1 MLKQRKQAQQRREQ
15 RARERTE
22 AAAAA
27 QRQREEARAAAARAA
42 ASLNATAQAESI
54 AAERAKAAAAAAK
67 QAADDAAQAAN
78 AKARA
83 TVEFEEHSR
92 ECERAETAAEVAAAQ
107 AAAALERSLRDDLS
121 DDASSVYAEDSVLQE
136 QGDLEELPFSVELS
150 GSEEATVS
158 EEALDFLIAT
168 MLQQAQSE
176 LEFDRHAEN
185 ISHAVLATALSQLE
199 QEDADAL
206 TYQGAL
212 SAVTPVNT
220 DGAGEA
226 DTAFSL
232 EIVGRPIAI
241 HRAYTLTQD
250 DDDTAREAG
259 EPARQTPSRHVRFSD
274 QDDSYDSDLLVSAH
288 AGGCAQQ
295 DQSAAAATA
304 DTAEEE
310 ARGNLPVEQAE
321 ASAGVHASPRDV
333 HLQQE
338 GLESAAPGGEAA
350 AADGEMVELLQEG
363 GRLLEQLPQD
373 AVAAS
378 AVADVFVSMVI
389 VEAQDELAQDACV
402 RNANAGVHDD
412 VAQASQQSVHDAAE
426 PEVPKLED
434 GVHARM
440 CASADATAT
449 DETLAVVAAL
459 ERSGPHMGRLV
470 LQLGDDI
477 IASLS
482 ISPPQTPRS
491 LVERLFVDQ
500 RRFSEQPAYL
510 SPAPQ
515 FQSQR
520 LYSSDR
526 TYLVDALG
534 PSAITVAAQGQAAFA
549 QKLAAQG
556 QARPPTPVGSLN
568 VDEHRFT
575 EQHARLVPQ
584 TPARPRTPVERL
596 FVDQRRF
603 NEQPACLSPAPQFQS
618 ERLYSSD
625 RTYLVDAL
633 GPSAVHGGEANAA
646 EGEMMELLQE
656 GGRLLDQLPQDAV
669 QQLPQDVVQLVEVL
683 VQRPQS
689 PVARALSVHHA
700 AEPVPCD
707 ENPAAA
713 SRKEAEASAAL
724 DAYVDAYVRMVIVE
738 AQDELVQAQA
748 EELSAVS
755 DAFVRMVLAEARTEL
770 VQAMPKSL
778 LPVRRPIPVS
788 TPSSPSKGHGL
799 DVEVTVNMKF
809 NEDFDWL
816 TADEH
821 RKTSWSERIM
831 GIVCDAVK
839 VSPRRIRMAGL
850 RRGSVC
856 LLLRCLPLSETPG
869 LADSDC
875 RSAMELG
882 IQILA
887 FASAKDAGTKLLQFL
902 GGTLHSPTEKALSCG
917 ASPVGKAASTS
928 AGPGGRDESA
938 AELDKRA
945 RDEVREEVEQQ
956 VGLSSNAL
964 SPNADKGVQV
974 DGVLGDGEEEKW
986 AVAHKANDVE
996 ARLEHE
1002 LEEEKSLSDTMLE
1015 EAAASSESEQKP
1027 VEQRSSAVELGLVE
1041 DTLEALPTSP
1051 REAVLIDK
1059 VEGPARPV
1067 DIDTAEGAQDESSLS
1082 SLSIQGS
1089 QIEDVTGTPTPAH
1102 SDLQPPPP
1110 PVEVI
1115 FEDKLGEFVGAAAP
1129 KETQAER
1136 VVDEEDVTR
1145 RLFSNPDEPA
1155 TVADEVAAEKMSG
1168 SRQMID
1174 DNQRAQV
1181 DQDSVKR
1188 AGGNERLML
1197 GDEKVAGGDLKK
1209 KRRKKRR
1216 VNLRKPGASSPHVQP
1231 KMIAADRER
1240 LAILDT
1246 QRAVE
1251 EQHRRDLQVAAEKER
1266 LRDRQDKRVRAQ
1278 IQNDQTLHVK
1288 WVMDRNQ
1295 WESASAARAKSPHM
1309 LAHGVEQQRVT
1320 YSLGRHR
1327 EARHRA
1333 ALDASASYQTA
1344 RPAASRSAS
1353 PTATPSARVNNM
1365 ATSTP
1370 HPKAFMSAATPH
1382 PKAFHSAAN
1391 GDSPPSARRI
1401 AWYEDGDFG
1410 DDGNVGESENV
1421 HAPVRPSTASNGGRA
1436 RSPGSASS
1444 RPTSSADMFSEPVD
1458 PEESHVK
1465 PRRRRQKPQP
1475 VSTSDD
1481 VPSHIQ
1487 LARSPY
1493 GSTKPGLDLQ
1503 RTTVTTPPAR
1513 YAKKV
1518 RQSASPSSAPASVHF
1533 SAPGSPASPGSRMQQ
1548 LRTLAQSNRERG
1560 FETAASG
1567 ARRPSTA
1574 PPNKSFPP
1582 HPAPS
1587 DGARGVGS
1595 QLPAPDSTR
1604 QPIDQAAADRR
1615 RKDLIMGVLSES
1627 QLFGPMLVGDTCLG
1641 RVKLPIAALLK
1652 HPGAVGS
1659 VELPVHNSSGRPLL
1673 GLDGHLSTVTM
1684 SWKDS
1689 DECLSVVVER
1699 ASHLPK
1705 AKRFG
1710 LCDTQVTVECG
1721 LYKFSTDVA
1730 RCDLNPYFN
1739 TVYHFPKPLM
1749 LASAASQHLL
1759 VSIMHVDIRDLLED
1773 VAQQCLVVAAE
1784 PGAQIMQSGQE
1795 ADRMLVLA
1803 SGSVGVWCSQE
1814 ASAAGAHAGAR
1825 AGSPPRS
1832 PAQTGRGLSPK
1843 RRRRGASGKGA
1854 GAAAADAR
1862 QPQKEIG
1869 TISLRG
1875 TCFGDLAVLTGKRPQ
1890 YTLVASSEVWLVQV
1904 PRAAISSLLQ
1914 QQPDV
1919 AEHMA
1924 HAVCQHRENAF
1935 WARRASTL
1943 DVHGL

>member
-1 MLKQRKQAQQRREQ
+1 MKMLKRRKQEQQRRER
-15 RARERTE
+15 RAREKTE

-27 QRQREEARAAAARAA
+27 QRQREEARATAARAA
-42 ASLNATAQAESI
+42 AALNAKEEAAASALAIAAAAAQAESI
-54 AAERAKAAAAAAK
+54 AVERAAAAAAAAK

-83 TVEFEEHSR
+83 AVEFEEHNR

-107 AAAALERSLRDDLS
+107 AAAALEISLCDDLS

-136 QGDLEELPFSVELS
+136 QRDLLELPVSEELPVSK
-150 GSEEATVS
+150 EATVS
-158 EEALDFLIAT
+158 EEAMDFLIAEA
-168 MLQQAQSE
+168 LQRAQSE
-176 LEFDRHAEN
+176 LEFERHAEN

-212 SAVTPVNT
+212 RAVTPVNT
-220 DGAGEA
+220 DGARDA

-232 EIVGRPIAI
+232 EIVGRPIKI
-241 HRAYTLTQD
+241 HRTHQHTLTQD
-250 DDDTAREAG
+250 DDDLAGEAG

-274 QDDSYDSDLLVSAH
+274 QDDNYNSDLLVSAH
-288 AGGCAQQ
+288 AGDCVQQ
-295 DQSAAAATA
+295 DQSAASAAA
-304 DTAEEE
+304 DTAKEE
-310 ARGNLPVEQAE
+310 ARGKVPVEQAE
-321 ASAGVHASPRDV
+321 TSAGVHAK
-333 HLQQE
+333 
-338 GLESAAPGGEAA
+338 A
-350 AADGEMVELLQEG
+350 
-363 GRLLEQLPQD
+363 QD
-373 AVAAS
+373 AYVQNAIAGVHDDVAQAS
-378 AVADVFVSMVI
+378 VADAFVRMVI
-389 VEAQDELAQDACV
+389 AEAQDELAQDAYV
-402 RNANAGVHDD
+402 RNAIAGVHDD
-412 VAQASQQSVHDAAE
+412 VAQASQLSVHDAAE
-426 PEVPKLED
+426 PVVPTLEN

-440 CASADATAT
+440 CASANATAA
-449 DETLAVVAAL
+449 DETLAVVATF
-459 ERSGPHMGRLV
+459 ERSGPHMDLV
-470 LQLGDDI
+470 LRLGDDT
-477 IASLS
+477 IARLSL
-482 ISPPQTPRS
+482 SPPQT
-491 LVERLFVDQ
+491 
-500 RRFSEQPAYL
+500 
-510 SPAPQ
+510 
-515 FQSQR
+515 
-520 LYSSDR
+520 
-526 TYLVDALG
+526 
-534 PSAITVAAQGQAAFA
+534 
-549 QKLAAQG
+549 
-556 QARPPTPVGSLN
+556 
-568 VDEHRFT
+568 
-575 EQHARLVPQ
+575 
-584 TPARPRTPVERL
+584 PRTPVERL

-603 NEQPACLSPAPQFQS
+603 NEQPECLSPAPQFQS
-618 ERLYSSD
+618 QRLYSQD
-625 RTYLVDAL
+625 RTYV
-633 GPSAVHGGEANAA
+633 VHA
-646 EGEMMELLQE
+646 
-656 GGRLLDQLPQDAV
+656 RLAQM
-669 QQLPQDVVQLVEVL
+669 
-683 VQRPQS
+683 
-689 PVARALSVHHA
+689 
-700 AEPVPCD
+700 PCD
-707 ENPAAA
+707 EDPASA
-713 SRKEAEASAAL
+713 SRKEAKASAAL
-724 DAYVDAYVRMVIVE
+724 DAYVDAYVRMVIAE
-738 AQDELVQAQA
+738 AQDKLVQAQA
-748 EELSAVS
+748 EEVSAVS
-755 DAFVRMVLAEARTEL
+755 DAFVRMVIAEARTEL
-770 VQAMPKSL
+770 VQAMSQSL

-788 TPSSPSKGHGL
+788 PPSSPSKGHGL
-799 DVEVTVNMKF
+799 DVEVTVNLKF

-821 RKTSWSERIM
+821 RKSGWSEWIM

-850 RRGSVC
+850 QPGSVC

-869 LADSDC
+869 LAVSDC

-887 FASAKDAGTKLLQFL
+887 FASTKDAGTKLPEFL
-902 GGTLHSPTEKALSCG
+902 GGTLHSTTEQPLSHG
-917 ASPVGKAASTS
+917 ASQVGKAASTI
-928 AGPGGRDESA
+928 AGPGGGDASA
-938 AELDKRA
+938 AEQDTLA
-945 RDEVREEVEQQ
+945 RDEGREEVEPK
-956 VGLSSNAL
+956 VGHSSDAL
-964 SPNADKGVQV
+964 SPVADKGVHV
-974 DGVLGDGEEEKW
+974 DGVLEDGEKEENGT
-986 AVAHKANDVE
+986 AAHEADVVE

-1002 LEEEKSLSDTMLE
+1002 VEEEKSLADTMLE
-1015 EAAASSESEQKP
+1015 EAAASSESEQQP
-1027 VEQRSSAVELGLVE
+1027 VAQRRSAVELCWVEE
-1041 DTLEALPTSP
+1041 DTLEVLPTSP

-1089 QIEDVTGTPTPAH
+1089 TIEDVTGTPTPAH

-1115 FEDKLGEFVGAAAP
+1115 FEDKLGESVGAV
-1129 KETQAER
+1129 ETEAER
-1136 VVDEEDVTR
+1136 VVDEVDVTR
-1145 RLFSNPDEPA
+1145 RLFVNPDEPA
-1155 TVADEVAAEKMSG
+1155 TVVDEVAAEKMRG
-1168 SRQMID
+1168 GRQMIE

-1181 DQDSVKR
+1181 DQDGVER
-1188 AGGNERLML
+1188 AGANARTML
-1197 GDEKVAGGDLKK
+1197 EDEKVAGEDVKK
-1209 KRRKKRR
+1209 KKRKKRR
-1216 VNLRKPGASSPHVQP
+1216 VNLREPGASSPHIQP

-1278 IQNDQTLHVK
+1278 IQQDQTLHVK

-1295 WESASAARAKSPHM
+1295 WELASAARAKSPHK
-1309 LAHGVEQQRVT
+1309 LAHGVEQHRVT
-1320 YSLGRHR
+1320 YSLGRYR

-1333 ALDASASYQTA
+1333 VLEASASYEA
-1344 RPAASRSAS
+1344 ASPAASRSAS

-1370 HPKAFMSAATPH
+1370 HPKAFLSAATPH

-1391 GDSPPSARRI
+1391 GDSPPIARRI
-1401 AWYEDGDFG
+1401 AWYEDGDCG
-1410 DDGNVGESENV
+1410 EKDDGIVGESEYV
-1421 HAPVRPSTASNGGRA
+1421 HAPLRPSTASNGGRA
-1436 RSPGSASS
+1436 RSPGSAGS
-1444 RPTSSADMFSEPVD
+1444 RPTSSADMFSEPLD
-1458 PEESHVK
+1458 PEEPHVK

-1481 VPSHIQ
+1481 LPSCIQ

-1493 GSTKPGLDLQ
+1493 GSTKPGMDLQ
-1503 RTTVTTPPAR
+1503 RTTATTPPAR

-1518 RQSASPSSAPASVHF
+1518 RQSASPSSAHASVHF
-1533 SAPGSPASPGSRMQQ
+1533 ASPGSPASPGSRMQQ
-1548 LRTLAQSNRERG
+1548 LRSLAQSNRERG

-1574 PPNKSFPP
+1574 PPKKSFPP
-1582 HPAPS
+1582 QPAPS
-1587 DGARGVGS
+1587 GGARGVGS
-1595 QLPAPDSTR
+1595 SQLPALDSTR
-1604 QPIDQAAADRR
+1604 QPIDQASADRR

-1641 RVKLPIAALLK
+1641 RVKLPIAVLLK
-1652 HPGAVGS
+1652 DEHGSGAAGGAARS

-1673 GLDGHLSTVTM
+1673 GLDGHLSTVTI
-1684 SWKDS
+1684 SWKDC
-1689 DECLSVVVER
+1689 DECLTVVVER

-1705 AKRFG
+1705 VKRFG

-1721 LYKFSTDVA
+1721 LYKFSTDIA
-1730 RCDLNPYFN
+1730 RCDLNPNFN

-1773 VAQQCLVVAAE
+1773 MVQQCLVVAAE

-1814 ASAAGAHAGAR
+1814 AGAAGAHAGAR

-1832 PAQTGRGLSPK
+1832 PAQTGRGVSPK

-1854 GAAAADAR
+1854 GAEAADAR
-1862 QPQKEIG
+1862 QTQKEIG

-1890 YTLVASSEVWLVQV
+1890 YTLVASTEVWLVQV

-1914 QQPDV
+1914 KHSDV